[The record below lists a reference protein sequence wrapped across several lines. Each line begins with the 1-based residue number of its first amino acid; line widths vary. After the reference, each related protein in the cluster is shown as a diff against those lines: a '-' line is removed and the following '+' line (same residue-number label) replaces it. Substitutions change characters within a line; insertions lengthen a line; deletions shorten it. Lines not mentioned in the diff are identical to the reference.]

1 MFEMEFLSTPARL
14 RCRRTRQPPSVSWR
28 VILLRRAILFRR
40 AVLLASVLAVVGRA
54 ADGQPMPPERLLQ
67 QLDSGSLATR
77 DRAERDLIA
86 LGPTVLPMVARARQ
100 TATAE
105 AGFRLD
111 GILQR
116 LERLAAERAVEPT
129 TVSFSVENLPCRDAL
144 ATLFNQ
150 TGSRIELGPSVAT
163 GEAGDRR
170 ISVSFE
176 RATFW
181 EAMTAVL
188 DTAGLSLAHDTDP
201 PGLRIVPADAAVS
214 PDAVLGRIGTA
225 AIPAVAAGPLRVAV
239 AGIEPVGP
247 PVEPGE
253 SRPRGARVILRVTW
267 EPRLEPLLIR
277 LPMRSLVAEGPA
289 GEAMPPAQRASVVEA
304 LVPTSRQWLDLPALL
319 AAPAHSL
326 ESLGMLRGTMVVWLA
341 GMEHTFLFQ
350 PFQLKGVSPSA
361 AGPALDAAR
370 PALDA
375 ARPALDAARPALDA
389 ARPALDAARPAR
401 PERLRVAQAEV
412 RLLDVAYQEGQV
424 LVRASVTYDAPS
436 EALASHHTWLQ
447 SRKIEVFHA
456 DGRPLKQ
463 VDQRVETRSNQGLT
477 AAATFALPPAAGGGQ
492 AEALQ
497 IRWRLPIAIH
507 EVPIDFAL
515 RNVPLPTGR

>member
-1 MFEMEFLSTPARL
+1 MFEMECLPTQSRL
-14 RCRRTRQPPSVSWR
+14 RCRHTGQPPPVSR
-28 VILLRRAILFRR
+28 QAILLPR
-40 AVLLASVLAVVGRA
+40 AVLLASVLAGVGRA
-54 ADGQPMPPERLLQ
+54 ATGQPMPPERLLQ

-105 AGFRLD
+105 ALFRLE
-111 GILQR
+111 GIQQR

-150 TGSRIELGPSVAT
+150 TGSRIELGPPVAN
-163 GEAGDRR
+163 GEAGDRQ

-181 EAMTAVL
+181 EAMAEVL
-188 DTAGLSLAHDTDP
+188 DKSGLSLEYDTAP
-201 PGLRIVPADAAVS
+201 PGLRIVPAA
-214 PDAVLGRIGTA
+214 AVLGRRGYA
-225 AIPAVAAGPLRVAV
+225 ALPAVAAGPLRVGV
-239 AGIEPVGP
+239 ADIEPVGP
-247 PVEPGE
+247 PLGPGE

-289 GEAMPPAQRASVVEA
+289 GEAMPPSQRASVVES

-319 AAPAHSL
+319 AAPAHPL

-341 GMEHTFLFQ
+341 GMEHAFLFP
-350 PFQLKGVSPSA
+350 PFQFKGVSPSA
-361 AGPALDAAR
+361 AHPALDAAH

-375 ARPALDAARPALDA
+375 AHPALDAAHPAKS
-389 ARPALDAARPAR
+389 
-401 PERLRVAQAEV
+401 ERLRVAQADV

-424 LVRASVTYDAPS
+424 LVRASVTYDTPS
-436 EALASHHTWLQ
+436 EALASHHAWLQ
-447 SRKIEVFHA
+447 SRKIEVFHT
-456 DGRPLKQ
+456 DGRPLEQ
-463 VDQRVETRSNQGLT
+463 VDQRVETRSDQGLT

-515 RNVPLPTGR
+515 RNLPLPTGR

>member
-1 MFEMEFLSTPARL
+1 
-14 RCRRTRQPPSVSWR
+14 
-28 VILLRRAILFRR
+28 
-40 AVLLASVLAVVGRA
+40 
-54 ADGQPMPPERLLQ
+54 MPPERLLQ

-111 GILQR
+111 GIQQR

-129 TVSFSVENLPCRDAL
+129 TVSFSVENLPCREAL
-144 ATLFNQ
+144 ATLFKQ
-150 TGSRIELGPSVAT
+150 TGSRIGLGPAVAN

-181 EAMTAVL
+181 EAMAEVL
-188 DTAGLSLAHDTDP
+188 DTAGLSLEHDTAP
-201 PGLRIVPADAAVS
+201 PGLQIVPAAD
-214 PDAVLGRIGTA
+214 VLGRRGDA
-225 AIPAVAAGPLRVAV
+225 ALPAVAAGPLRVAV

-289 GEAMPPAQRASVVEA
+289 GEAMPPSQRASVVEA

-319 AAPAHSL
+319 AAPAHPL

-341 GMEHTFLFQ
+341 GMEHAFLFQ
-350 PFQLKGVSPSA
+350 PFQFKGVSPSA
-361 AGPALDAAR
+361 AHPALDAAHTALDAAH

-375 ARPALDAARPALDA
+375 AHPALDAAHPAKS
-389 ARPALDAARPAR
+389 
-401 PERLRVAQAEV
+401 ERLRVAQADV

-424 LVRASVTYDAPS
+424 LVRASVTYDTPS
-436 EALASHHTWLQ
+436 EALASHHAWLQ
-447 SRKIEVFHA
+447 SRKIEVFHT
-456 DGRPLKQ
+456 DGRPLEQ
-463 VDQRVETRSNQGLT
+463 VDQRVETRSDQGLT

-515 RNVPLPTGR
+515 RNLPLPTGR

>member
-28 VILLRRAILFRR
+28 AILFRW
-40 AVLLASVLAVVGRA
+40 AVLLASVLAFVGRA

-77 DRAERDLIA
+77 DRAERDLIT

-188 DTAGLSLAHDTDP
+188 DTAGLSLEHDTAP

-214 PDAVLGRIGTA
+214 PDAVLGRIGNA
-225 AIPAVAAGPLRVAV
+225 ALPAVAAGPLRVAV
-239 AGIEPVGP
+239 VGIEPVGP

-319 AAPAHSL
+319 ATPAHSL

-350 PFQLKGVSPSA
+350 PFQLTGVSPS
-361 AGPALDAAR
+361 AAR

-375 ARPALDAARPALDA
+375 ASHAQ
-389 ARPALDAARPAR
+389 

-412 RLLDVAYQEGQV
+412 RLLDVASQEGQV

-456 DGRPLKQ
+456 DGRPLEP
-463 VDQRVETRSNQGLT
+463 VDQRVEMRSDQGLT
-477 AAATFALPPAAGGGQ
+477 AAATFALPPAAVGGQ

-515 RNVPLPTGR
+515 RNVPLPTDR

>member
-1 MFEMEFLSTPARL
+1 
-14 RCRRTRQPPSVSWR
+14 
-28 VILLRRAILFRR
+28 
-40 AVLLASVLAVVGRA
+40 
-54 ADGQPMPPERLLQ
+54 MPPERLLQ

-111 GILQR
+111 GIQQR
-116 LERLAAERAVEPT
+116 LARLAAERAVEPT
-129 TVSFSVENLPCRDAL
+129 TVSFSVENLPCREAL
-144 ATLFNQ
+144 ATLFKQ
-150 TGSRIELGPSVAT
+150 TGSRIGLGPAVAN

-181 EAMTAVL
+181 EAMAEVL
-188 DTAGLSLAHDTDP
+188 DTAGLSLEHDTAP
-201 PGLRIVPADAAVS
+201 PGLQIVPAAD
-214 PDAVLGRIGTA
+214 VLGRRGDA
-225 AIPAVAAGPLRVAV
+225 ALPAVAAGPLRVAV

-289 GEAMPPAQRASVVEA
+289 GEAMPPSQRASVVEA

-319 AAPAHSL
+319 AAPAHPL

-341 GMEHTFLFQ
+341 GMEHAFLFQ
-350 PFQLKGVSPSA
+350 PFHFQGVSPSA
-361 AGPALDAAR
+361 AHPDLDAAH
-370 PALDA
+370 PAKS
-375 ARPALDAARPALDA
+375 
-389 ARPALDAARPAR
+389 
-401 PERLRVAQAEV
+401 ERLRVAQADV

-424 LVRASVTYDAPS
+424 LVRASVTYDTPS
-436 EALASHHTWLQ
+436 EALASHRAWLQ
-447 SRKIEVFHA
+447 SRKIEVFHT
-456 DGRPLKQ
+456 DGRPLEQ
-463 VDQRVETRSNQGLT
+463 VDQRVETRSDQGLT

-515 RNVPLPTGR
+515 RNLPLPTGR

>member
-1 MFEMEFLSTPARL
+1 
-14 RCRRTRQPPSVSWR
+14 
-28 VILLRRAILFRR
+28 
-40 AVLLASVLAVVGRA
+40 
-54 ADGQPMPPERLLQ
+54 MPPERLLQ

-375 ARPALDAARPALDA
+375 ARPA
-389 ARPALDAARPAR
+389 R

>member
-1 MFEMEFLSTPARL
+1 MFEMEFPSTPARL
-14 RCRRTRQPPSVSWR
+14 RCRPVWQLPSACWQVILRWQ
-28 VILLRRAILFRR
+28 VILLKR
-40 AVLLASVLAVVGRA
+40 AVLMAVVLTVVGRA
-54 ADGQPMPPERLLQ
+54 ADGQPVPPERLLQ
-67 QLDSGSLATR
+67 QLDSGSLAIR

-105 AGFRLD
+105 AGFRLN
-111 GILQR
+111 GIQQR

-150 TGSRIELGPSVAT
+150 TGSRIELGSSVAT
-163 GEAGDRR
+163 GEAGDAR
-170 ISVSFE
+170 ITVSFE

-181 EAMTAVL
+181 EALAEVL
-188 DTAGLSLAHDTDP
+188 DTAGLSLEHDTAP
-201 PGLRIVPADAAVS
+201 PGLRIVPAAAAVAPDAKAF
-214 PDAVLGRIGTA
+214 PDAVPGRMGTA
-225 AIPAVAAGPLRVAV
+225 ALPAVAAGPLRVAV
-239 AGIEPVGP
+239 AAIEPVGP
-247 PVEPGE
+247 PVEPGD

-289 GEAMPPAQRASVVEA
+289 GEAMPPPQRASVVEA
-304 LVPTSRQWLDLPALL
+304 QVPTSRQWLDLPALL

-326 ESLGMLRGTMVVWLA
+326 ESLGMLRGTVVVWLA
-341 GMEHTFLFQ
+341 GMEHAFVFQ
-350 PFQLKGVSPSA
+350 PFQFKGVSPSA
-361 AGPALDAAR
+361 AGPE
-370 PALDA
+370 
-375 ARPALDAARPALDA
+375 
-389 ARPALDAARPAR
+389 
-401 PERLRVAQAEV
+401 PERLQVAQASV

-436 EALASHHTWLQ
+436 EALASHHTWLE

-456 DGRPLKQ
+456 DGRPLEQ
-463 VDQRVETRSNQGLT
+463 VEQRVETRSSQGLT
-477 AAATFALPPAAGGGQ
+477 AAATFALPAAGGGR

-507 EVPIDFAL
+507 EVPVDFAL
-515 RNVPLPTGR
+515 RNLPLPTGQ

>member
-28 VILLRRAILFRR
+28 VSLLRRAILFRR

-129 TVSFSVENLPCRDAL
+129 MVSFSVENLSCRDAL

-163 GEAGDRR
+163 GEAGESR

-188 DTAGLSLAHDTDP
+188 DTAGLSLEHDTDP
-201 PGLRIVPADAAVS
+201 PGLRIVPAAAAVT

-225 AIPAVAAGPLRVAV
+225 ALPAVAAGPLRVAV

-319 AAPAHSL
+319 AAPAHPL

-350 PFQLKGVSPSA
+350 PFQFKGVSQS
-361 AGPALDAAR
+361 AAR

-375 ARPALDAARPALDA
+375 AYPALDAAYPALDAARHSKSG
-389 ARPALDAARPAR
+389 
-401 PERLRVAQAEV
+401 RLRVAQAEV

-463 VDQRVETRSNQGLT
+463 VDQRVETRSDQGMT
-477 AAATFALPPAAGGGQ
+477 AAATFALPPAASGGQ

-515 RNVPLPTGR
+515 RNLPLPTGR

>member
-1 MFEMEFLSTPARL
+1 MFEMEFPSTPARL
-14 RCRRTRQPPSVSWR
+14 RGCSIRQTPSACWQ
-28 VILLRRAILFRR
+28 VILRWQVILFRG

-67 QLDSGSLATR
+67 QLDSGSLAIR

-86 LGPTVLPMVARARQ
+86 LGPTVLPLVARARQ

-111 GILQR
+111 GIQQR

-129 TVSFSVENLPCRDAL
+129 TVSFSMENLPCRDAL

-163 GEAGDRR
+163 GEAGDAR
-170 ISVSFE
+170 ITVSFE

-181 EAMTAVL
+181 EALAELL
-188 DTAGLSLAHDTDP
+188 DTAGLSLEHDTAP
-201 PGLRIVPADAAVS
+201 PGLRIVPAAAAVS
-214 PDAVLGRIGTA
+214 PDAVPGRMGTA
-225 AIPAVAAGPLRVAV
+225 AVPAVAAGPLRVAV

-304 LVPTSRQWLDLPALL
+304 QVSTSRQWLDLPALL

-326 ESLGMLRGTMVVWLA
+326 ESLGMLRGTVVVWLA

-350 PFQLKGVSPSA
+350 PFQFKGVSPSA
-361 AGPALDAAR
+361 GGAE
-370 PALDA
+370 
-375 ARPALDAARPALDA
+375 
-389 ARPALDAARPAR
+389 
-401 PERLRVAQAEV
+401 PERLRVAQADV

-436 EALASHHTWLQ
+436 EALASHHTWLP

-463 VDQRVETRSNQGLT
+463 VEQRVETRSDRGLT
-477 AAATFALPPAAGGGQ
+477 ATAKFVLPAGGSQ